1 MRSVYKIVSASI
13 ISLCLSG
20 STFAAQVTADSGNN
34 TYVVTT
40 GPQTGEHNDT
50 LDIST
55 LSEVTTVPYSSELPE
70 NASNSLLPDVTE
82 PPLETTAVSFSSPRV
97 LTGPATTTMPFSMSK
112 PSQYYYGDLVYL
124 NNPSRIVIFGIT
136 SGDEVVEIP
145 SHINGKPVTTLGG
158 GLFHSSQ
165 NVKTLYLP
173 DTLDF
178 FNTDTFS
185 ERSDITDIYYQG
197 TKEQW
202 DEIMYSDRLP
212 EIEIHY
218 NATCSQYGV
227 NNEKIEYRSNGKYI
241 EIVGCPRDIKEADIP
256 SEINGLPV
264 TKIGKCAFEGCQYL
278 ENVTI
283 PDSVNQVGVYAF
295 NACKTLKNV
304 YYLGSEKQWTD
315 ITWNDNTTADT
326 IKDVVRL
333 KVNSENTDGITGDLN
348 YDKVVTASD
357 VVIMQKYLL
366 GSETPDN
373 IKTADIDVNND
384 EKVNIVD
391 LIILK
396 QMFLS

>member
-1 MRSVYKIVSASI
+1 VKSAHKMVSASI
-13 ISLCLSG
+13 ILLCLSG
-20 STFAAQVTADSGNN
+20 STFAPQVTADSGSN

-40 GPQTGEHNDT
+40 GPRSGEQNDIYDMII
-50 LDIST
+50 LP
-55 LSEVTTVPYSSELPE
+55 EVTTVPYSSELPA
-70 NASNSLLPDVTE
+70 NVSDSLLSYVTQA
-82 PPLETTAVSFSSPRV
+82 PLETTAVSFSSPRI
-97 LTGPATTTMPFSMSK
+97 LTAPATTTMPFTMSK
-112 PSQYYYGDLVYL
+112 PSQYYYGDVVYL
-124 NNPSRIVIFGIT
+124 NNPLRIVIFGIT
-136 SGDEVVEIP
+136 SVDEIVEIP
-145 SHINGKPVTTLGG
+145 SHINGKTVTTLGG
-158 GLFHSSQ
+158 GLFDSSQ

-173 DTLDF
+173 DTIDF
-178 FNTDTFS
+178 INADTFLKTTK
-185 ERSDITDIYYQG
+185 ITDIYYQG

-202 DEIMYSDRLP
+202 DEITYSDKLP

-218 NATCSQYGV
+218 NAQNLQYGV

-241 EIVGCPRDIKEADIP
+241 EIVGCPRDIKKADIP

-283 PDSVNQVGVYAF
+283 PESVDQVGVYAF
-295 NACKTLKNV
+295 NACKALKNV
-304 YYLGSEKQWTD
+304 YYTGSEKQWND
-315 ITWNDNTTADT
+315 ITWKDTTT
-326 IKDVVRL
+326 VNSIKNMVRFRI
-333 KVNSENTDGITGDLN
+333 NSENTDGITGDLN